1 MMNRIP
7 SAAKMDKLR
16 NLVARNQRPIVF
28 TALICIA
35 AGVVLSHHLAPGVK
49 VEEVMLAGDT
59 PALKLTPASA
69 GPHPVALLAH
79 GYSGSKENLFWY
91 GEALSAA
98 GFVCFS
104 PDLPGHGGSPRSYSF
119 VEAAH
124 AIGDFTRDI
133 GPVDVLVGHSMGG
146 GAVGEAV
153 REGLVH
159 PKLVIAV
166 GSGPR
171 LGENAPPLLLL
182 VGRFDEFFKSEELK
196 TRTDAQLIIS
206 PWSNH
211 GLELFDPLLIHAA
224 VNAACAAVG
233 KAPPPAFTAWR
244 WRVAGIALA
253 VLGALGLVV
262 ALPKFPPRFE
272 WARGIFV
279 AALVG
284 SVWFLTLSA
293 YVDFKPHPQNFLPQ
307 ITGTVIT
314 LLVLIGAGKLR
325 APRLIFAALA
335 IAIAIGGIIVTDIMA
350 AHLTIHLF
358 QIVRFSLVFAPALFV
373 GTIVGMFASF
383 RGSRQSGDVAMALI
397 VGCGLCQLGNTP
409 RAIPESTKVH
419 QFIKLDAKLC
429 DACVGQYE
437 FALDNVFRSPA
448 NVKIWRKGDQM
459 FEQATGRRVLLGAHE
474 IFPESETNFFLKF
487 NGAELTFVKNGK
499 GEVTKLIH
507 HMDGL
512 PDSEAKKFN

>member
-1 MMNRIP
+1 MMTTIP
-7 SAAKMDKLR
+7 PAAKMGILR
-16 NLVARNQRPIVF
+16 NLVARNQWSIIF
-28 TALICIA
+28 AALICIV
-35 AGVVLSHHLAPGVK
+35 AGVVLSRHLATGVQ
-49 VEEVMLAGDT
+49 VEEVVLAGDT
-59 PALKLTPASA
+59 PALKFTPAGT

-98 GFVCFS
+98 GFVCYS
-104 PDLPGHGGSPRSYSF
+104 ADLPGHGESPRLYSF

-133 GPVDVLVGHSMGG
+133 GPMDVLVGHSMGG

-153 REGLVH
+153 REGLVR
-159 PKLVIAV
+159 PKLVIAI
-166 GSGPR
+166 GSAPR

-182 VGRFDEFFKSEELK
+182 VGRFDEFLKFDELK

-211 GLELFDPLLIHAA
+211 TKELLDPLLIHAA

-244 WRVAGIALA
+244 WQVAGMALGM
-253 VLGALGLVV
+253 LGALVLVV
-262 ALPKFPPRFE
+262 ALPRFPPRFE

-279 AALVG
+279 AAVVG
-284 SVWFLTLSA
+284 GVWLLTLSA
-293 YVDFKPHPQNFLPQ
+293 YVDFKPHPQYFFPQ
-307 ITGTVIT
+307 ITATVIT
-314 LLVLIGAGKLR
+314 LLVLMGASKLHV
-325 APRLIFAALA
+325 PRWIFAVLA
-335 IAIAIGGIIVTDIMA
+335 IAITIGGIIVTDILAVPMT
-350 AHLTIHLF
+350 HLLF
-358 QIVRFSLVFAPALFV
+358 QIVRFSLIFAPALFA
-373 GTIVGMFASF
+373 GTIIGMFAGF
-383 RGSRQSGDVAMALI
+383 RGSRQSGDAAMALMI
-397 VGCGLCQLGNTP
+397 GCVLFQLGNLP

-419 QFIKLDAKLC
+419 QFIKLDAKLG

-448 NVKIWRKGDQM
+448 NMRIWRKGDQM
-459 FEQATGRRVLLGAHE
+459 FEQANGRGVLPGAHE
-474 IFPESETNFFLKF
+474 IFPESETNFLLKI
-487 NGAELTFVKNGK
+487 NDAELTFVKNGK
-499 GEVTKLIH
+499 GEATRLIH

-512 PDSEAKKFN
+512 PDSEAKKVN